1 MANTILVTGGT
12 GYIGGE
18 LIDQLLAA
26 GKTVHT
32 TVRNTAK
39 SEPRL
44 RARWPEAGERFK
56 VFQAD
61 LMSDDGWAE
70 ANSGCDAVAHVASPF
85 PLATPRNKDEL
96 VVPAREGTL
105 RALRFAK
112 QAGVTRFV
120 QTSSAAA
127 IAYGHPEKDHFDH
140 TDWTNIDAGVAPYI
154 ESKTVAERAAR
165 DWVDENAPEME
176 FCSVNPVAVF
186 GPVENDDLS
195 TSIEMVK
202 QMCDGSIPALPNM
215 GIAVCDVR
223 DVAKAHALA
232 LDAPAD
238 TVRGERFPT
247 STRFM
252 WMSEMGAVLRERAPE
267 LSGKVAT
274 RKMPDFVVKLL
285 APFVPAM
292 KQVKN
297 ELNNVRDVSGKHTE
311 EVLGFTFIEPEQSL
325 EDTLRS
331 LVDHGIVKV

>member
-1 MANTILVTGGT
+1 MADTILVTGGT

-18 LIDQLLAA
+18 LVDQLLVM

-32 TVRNTAK
+32 TVRDKAK

-44 RARWPEAGERFK
+44 RARWRDAGERLK

-61 LMSDDGWAE
+61 LMDDAGWAE
-70 ANSGCDAVAHVASPF
+70 AVAGCDAVAHVASPF
-85 PLATPRNKDEL
+85 PLAVPKHKDDL

-112 QAGVTRFV
+112 DAGVKRFV

-140 TDWTNIDAGVAPYI
+140 TDWTNLDANVPPYI

-165 DWVDENAPEME
+165 DWVAENAPDMV

-186 GPVENDDLS
+186 GAIENDDLS

-215 GIAVCDVR
+215 GISVTDVR
-223 DVAKAHALA
+223 DVVKTHVLA
-232 LDAPAD
+232 LEAPD
-238 TVRGERFPT
+238 DVVRGERFPT
-247 STRFM
+247 ATRFM
-252 WMSEMGAVLRERAPE
+252 WMSEMAEALRKRAPE
-267 LSGKVAT
+267 LAGKVAT
-274 RKMPDFVVKLL
+274 RKMPDWVVKLL
-285 APFVPAM
+285 APFAPAM
-292 KQVKN
+292 KQVKS
-297 ELNNVRDVSGKHTE
+297 ELGNVRDVSGKHTE
-311 EVLGFTFIEPEQSL
+311 EVLGFRFIDPEQTL

-331 LVDHGIVKV
+331 LVDKGIVKV